1 MMKDKVFYLVFF
13 GIILALSRIIPHPP
27 NFTPILA
34 SAIMAPMLIK
44 DRLFGIAIPIFAMFI
59 SDIVI
64 GFYSYQFVIY
74 SSILI
79 IALFSPMRKNYISLG
94 IMAVGGSVW
103 FFLSTN
109 FAEWII
115 WDYYPKTFEGLIT
128 CYTLALP
135 FFKNTLISTCL
146 FTGLIAISVKYLE
159 IINERISDFVFYIY
173 NKIRVIINN

>member
-1 MMKDKVFYLVFF
+1 MYNEVQVMKDKIFYLIFF

-27 NFTPILA
+27 NFTPIIA
-34 SAIMAPMLIK
+34 SAIMAPLLIK

-59 SDIVI
+59 SDIII

-74 SSILI
+74 SSILV
-79 IALFSPMRKNYISLG
+79 IALVAPMRKNYINLG

-103 FFLSTN
+103 FFITTN

-115 WDYYPKTFEGLIT
+115 WDYYPKTFEGLIAA
-128 CYTLALP
+128 YTLALP

-146 FTGLIAISVKYLE
+146 FTGLIAISIKYLE
-159 IINERISDFVFYIY
+159 LINQTVNYYIL
-173 NKIRVIINN
+173 NFFKKS

>member
-1 MMKDKVFYLVFF
+1 MKDKIFYLVFF
-13 GIILALSRIIPHPP
+13 GLILALSRIIPHPP

-44 DRLFGIAIPIFAMFI
+44 DRWFGIAIPLLAMFI
-59 SDIVI
+59 SDVII

-74 SSILI
+74 SSILA
-79 IALFSPMRKNYISLG
+79 IALISPMSKNYTRLG
-94 IMAVGGSVW
+94 IIAVGGSVW
-103 FFLSTN
+103 FFITTN

-115 WDYYPKTFEGLIT
+115 WDYYPKTFEGLIA

-146 FTGLIAISVKYLE
+146 FTGLILISTKYLE
-159 IINERISDFVFYIY
+159 VVNEKTNHFILKLI
-173 NKIRVIINN
+173 KKT